1 MAKYL
6 QLQKL
11 STDLAST
18 STLLINQ
25 EDILIVDTVG
35 MQNKVTQLVE
45 VVSRVV
51 LVGYPSYTFYT
62 RTPMAAFEA
71 QLRAIDFT
79 GGIGSGSSCSMP
91 GVLDIVT
98 VSATYPSVKLLR
110 VKNNTVVVT
119 DPQVVNLNYLYFAE
133 EVPFVDEEL
142 NVQVSAFMLTLKG
155 QPNERFLAKVTLAE
169 LQAALDPTV
178 L

>member
-25 EDILIVDTVG
+25 EDILLVDTVG
-35 MQNKVTQLVE
+35 MQNKVTQQVE
-45 VVSRVV
+45 SVTRVV

-62 RTPMAAFEA
+62 RTDMAAFEA
-71 QLRAIDFT
+71 QLRAVDFT
-79 GGIGSGSSCSMP
+79 GGAGVGSSCSVS

-98 VSATYPSVKLLR
+98 LSATYPSVKLLR
-110 VKNNTVVVT
+110 VKNNTVQLT

-133 EVPFVDEEL
+133 EVPFVDDQL

-155 QPNERFLAKVTLAE
+155 QPNERFMAKVTLAE
-169 LQAALDPTV
+169 LTAALSPTV